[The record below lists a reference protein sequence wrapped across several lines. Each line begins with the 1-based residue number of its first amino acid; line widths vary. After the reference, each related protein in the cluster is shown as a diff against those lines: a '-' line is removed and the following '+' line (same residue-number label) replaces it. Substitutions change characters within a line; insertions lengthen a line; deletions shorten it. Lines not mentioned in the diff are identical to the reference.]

1 MNFLQYLFGNSRK
14 PVVPQA
20 VRVFLTRAAK
30 WRALCA
36 AVRAAQDAGER
47 VLIVAHFPATLRE
60 ADFHL
65 NAAGIAAAIR
75 DRPLTSHEA
84 AERGEPPCVLLVPVP
99 ALVASD
105 EPLAANATGV
115 SPLSMYIPEMHPL
128 RAAEDAVDAF
138 AAAIPVRVQ
147 LFSFVS
153 LEDPLME
160 RTCGPW
166 VRDVLRRLGMQ
177 EHEELQSSMI
187 QRQIRKSQAKVSR
200 QVASFEP
207 ADSAEEWVERNL
219 PPKL

>member
-1 MNFLQYLFGNSRK
+1 MNFLQYLFGNGRRTFE
-14 PVVPQA
+14 PEA

-60 ADFHL
+60 ADSHL
-65 NAAGIAAAIR
+65 SGAGITTAIR

-84 AERGEPPCVLLVPVP
+84 AARGESACVLLIPVP

-105 EPLAANATGV
+105 EPLASDTTDVA
-115 SPLSMYIPEMHPL
+115 SLSMYIPEMHPL

-138 AAAIPVRVQ
+138 AAAIPVRVR
-147 LFSFVS
+147 LFSYVS

-166 VRDVLRRLGMQ
+166 VRDILRKLGMQ
-177 EHEELQSSMI
+177 EQEELQSSMI
-187 QRQIRKSQAKVSR
+187 QRQIQKAQAKVSR

-207 ADSAEEWVERNL
+207 ADSAEEWVQRNL
-219 PPKL
+219 PPRT